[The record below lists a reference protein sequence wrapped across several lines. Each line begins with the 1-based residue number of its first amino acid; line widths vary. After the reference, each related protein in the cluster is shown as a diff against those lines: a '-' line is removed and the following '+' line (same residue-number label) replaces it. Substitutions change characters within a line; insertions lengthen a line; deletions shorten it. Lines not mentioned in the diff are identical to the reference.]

1 MMINI
6 KDGRIAG
13 EMTLS
18 QAHTLKIRTIDTNDI
33 AVLAGQLTFRQV
45 HDFTGM
51 P

>member
-6 KDGRIAG
+6 HDARIACKVALG
-13 EMTLS
+13 
-18 QAHTLKIRTIDTNDI
+18 QAHTLKICTIDANDI
-33 AVLAGQLTFRQV
+33 AVLAGQLTIRQV